1 MKRWYVVHTR
11 PNGELRATLN
21 LERQGFKTYVARYL
35 KERRHARK
43 VERILQPLFPRY
55 VFVSLDMK
63 ADRWR
68 SILGTFGV
76 DYLVSNGDKPMPVP
90 EGIVED
96 IRAHENELGFITLP
110 PKTLRPGQKVQI
122 IEGPLAMQ
130 TALFQCATDSERAV
144 FLLQILGRQVRAT
157 IAYTSIAAA

>member
-11 PNGELRATLN
+11 PNGELRAALN
-21 LERQGFKTYVARYL
+21 LERQGFKTYLARYM

-43 VERILQPLFPRY
+43 VEQILRPLFPRY
-55 VFVSLDMK
+55 VFVSLDTDT
-63 ADRWR
+63 ARWR

-76 DYLVSNGDKPMPVP
+76 DYLVSNGDKPTPVP
-90 EGIVED
+90 EGIVDE
-96 IRAHENELGFITLP
+96 IREHENEQGFVVLS

-130 TALFQCATDSERAV
+130 TALFQCAADNKRAV
-144 FLLQILGRQVRAT
+144 FLLQMLGRQVRAT
-157 IAYTSIAAA
+157 MAYTSVSAA

>member
-11 PNGELRATLN
+11 PTGELRATLN
-21 LERQGFKTYVARYL
+21 LERQGFKTYLVRYL

-55 VFVSLDMK
+55 VFVSLDM
-63 ADRWR
+63 DVDPWR

-76 DYLVSNGDKPMPVP
+76 DYLVSNGDWPTPVP

-96 IRAHENELGFITLP
+96 IRSHENELGFIILSP
-110 PKTLRPGQKVQI
+110 NRLKPGQKVQI
-122 IEGPLAMQ
+122 VEGPFAMQ
-130 TALFQCATDSERAV
+130 TALFQCATDNERAV

-157 IAYTSIAAA
+157 MAYSSVAAA